1 MKSRNGMK
9 KAKRTGTAL
18 LALTGLLAGF
28 GGTAVWAGEA
38 PEQTEI
44 QLFIAASLNTVMT
57 DLIRQYQE
65 DHPET
70 AFAVNADSSGT
81 LLTQI
86 EEGYECDIFFSA
98 AQKQMDQLE
107 EAGLMVEGTRANV
120 VNNQVVVVT
129 LKTAAQ
135 R

>member
-28 GGTAVWAGEA
+28 GGTAVSAGEV

-44 QLFIAASLNTVMT
+44 QLFIAASLNTVTT

-65 DHPET
+65 DHAE
-70 AFAVNADSSGT
+70 
-81 LLTQI
+81 
-86 EEGYECDIFFSA
+86 
-98 AQKQMDQLE
+98 LE
-107 EAGLMVEGTRANV
+107 FEV
-120 VNNQVVVVT
+120 
-129 LKTAAQ
+129 
-135 R
+135 